1 MKTRYLFGNWKMYLD
16 YQESV
21 DLAKKISTTLSAV
34 PQDTKIAVFPSAI
47 AFHRVAEVLSSTTIA
62 VGAQNTCWVEKGAY
76 TGEVSAHTY
85 RELGATYTLIGHS
98 ERRHIFHETNHE
110 VRQKLESAL
119 SVGLTP
125 VVCVGETLQ
134 ERREGKVDETIEAQL
149 RSAMSELVVPANS
162 SIIVAYEPIWAIN
175 TGEACDPAEAER
187 VHALI
192 KRLVAGLV
200 DGLTVSVL
208 YGGSVDTHNIAKF
221 LAEESVDGVLVGG
234 ASVKND
240 VWLDLV
246 NQTVKC

>member
-1 MKTRYLFGNWKMYLD
+1 MKSRYLFGNWKMYLD

-21 DLAKKISTTLSAV
+21 DLAKKIAAASSAA
-34 PQDTKIAVFPSAI
+34 PQDTKIAVFPSAV

-162 SIIVAYEPIWAIN
+162 SIIVAYEPVWAIN

-192 KRLVAGLV
+192 KRLVAGLT
-200 DGLTVSVL
+200 DGLCIRSSTK
-208 YGGSVDTHNIAKF
+208 TA
-221 LAEESVDGVLVGG
+221 
-234 ASVKND
+234 
-240 VWLDLV
+240 
-246 NQTVKC
+246 